1 MSIKLEHNDW
11 TWRNGHEPIPS
22 VVLSA
27 SNLTSA
33 NGQYGARLFSAMG
46 TLHLKQERSLNW
58 VWHLRTVWISGR
70 ATNSS
75 ATTNY
80 SLRFRQTGR
89 WSDRGWLWRCR
100 LQNDKAIWRERH
112 SLMTFI
118 SWRWWMCYR
127 GRWWSGEGTCG
138 GPCCY
143 RYQWW
148 SRWETYWSPLWDVEG
163 GGMAVRELGDSCQE
177 DLAQP
182 SCEME
187 GHLCAEEEQAGLGS
201 SFVGFDW
208 YQCQWGKDKSQQ
220 NPPLCLGS
228 RSCFMR
234 QVVAL
239 RTHSSQ
245 REDPGEVRLHVSR
258 MYSFASIYPGY
269 DRLPLCHAGARE
281 KVCPAGAVS
290 LTDKRAKSTLSAVSQ
305 DVFGW
310 LNSSISSTI

>member
-80 SLRFRQTGR
+80 SLWFRQTGR

-148 SRWETYWSPLWDVEG
+148 SRWETCWSPLWDVEG

-177 DLAQP
+177 DLVQP

-208 YQCQWGKDKSQQ
+208 YRCQWGKNKSQQ
-220 NPPLCLGS
+220 NPSLCLGS
-228 RSCFMR
+228 RSCLMR
-234 QVVAL
+234 QVVAFIHIAPSGKIL
-239 RTHSSQ
+239 ERCACMLVVCILLLQFTLDMIGYHCVT
-245 REDPGEVRLHVSR
+245 RE
-258 MYSFASIYPGY
+258 
-269 DRLPLCHAGARE
+269 RE
-281 KVCPAGAVS
+281 KRCVQQGQCCWPTKGLS
-290 LTDKRAKSTLSAVSQ
+290 LHYQPWVRCV
-305 DVFGW
+305 W
-310 LNSSISSTI
+310 LT